1 MSNVITLAGWF
12 VKREH
17 GAKRVD
23 CVTIRRVNIQR
34 QSLTGMLRLLV
45 TAVVSLL
52 LAGCGSLVTIVTATP
67 NETQQAASV
76 VTSAPTDV
84 PAQTSAVT
92 STRRPRN
99 TATSVS
105 ADSTSTPTLKAVK
118 ATAKPSRIPTR
129 TPTAIPST
137 LDGLQTVRPADLP
150 DEAQQTLALI
160 DSDRPFLYARDGIV
174 FQNREG
180 ILPKKSSTYYH
191 EYTVVT
197 PGSPD
202 RGAKRLIAGSKGEIY
217 YTEDHY
223 VTFVRVI
230 R

>member
-1 MSNVITLAGWF
+1 
-12 VKREH
+12 
-17 GAKRVD
+17 
-23 CVTIRRVNIQR
+23 
-34 QSLTGMLRLLV
+34 MLRLLV

-67 NETQQAASV
+67 NETQQAAVV
-76 VTSAPTDV
+76 VTSAPTDD
-84 PAQTSAVT
+84 PARGSASPIAAT
-92 STRRPRN
+92 ATRRPRN
-99 TATSVS
+99 TATAS
-105 ADSTSTPTLKAVK
+105 ADSTSRPTPKAVK
-118 ATAKPSRIPTR
+118 ATAKPARTQTH

-137 LDGLQTVRPADLP
+137 MDGLQTVRPADLP
-150 DEAQQTLALI
+150 IEAQQTLALI
-160 DSDRPFLYARDGIV
+160 DSGGPFPYARDGIV